1 GTLLGLQR
9 DSGPDG
15 DTWVEFVNI
24 HETPAGIV
32 FTTVPLGQA
41 QTDFLLVSA
50 SGNRAVFENPAHDY
64 PQRIIYWLENDDIL
78 AARIEGT
85 VKGATRSSDWRWRRN
100 DPAGCDGGDQPRR
113 RSPDATGV

>member
-1 GTLLGLQR
+1 MRRIVFAALLAIATSPPAQADDPLPGAGLESLGWLTGRWIAEQGEHRSEHIWTGVRAGTLLGLQR

-41 QTDFLLVSA
+41 QT
-50 SGNRAVFENPAHDY
+50 
-64 PQRIIYWLENDDIL
+64 
-78 AARIEGT
+78 
-85 VKGATRSSDWRWRRN
+85 
-100 DPAGCDGGDQPRR
+100 
-113 RSPDATGV
+113 